1 MNVSVRVGPKFNES
15 CLALLWL
22 LAVDDLGGVLV
33 ASANEVPVL
42 FGQEFWNFFLTLC
55 HEDASDIDRLYCTA
69 FSYAQRDF
77 QSVNQ
82 SKC

>member
-1 MNVSVRVGPKFNES
+1 MNVSGRVGPEFNES
-15 CLALLWL
+15 CLALFRL

-42 FGQEFWNFFLTLC
+42 FGQEFWNLFLTPC
-55 HEDASDIDRLYCTA
+55 HGESSGIDCLYCTA

-77 QSVNQ
+77 HAVNQ